1 MSVPAQHA
9 LKTGTTTIPRPD
21 GAKLSNDAVEQIKAR
36 LPIEDI
42 IGETVTLE
50 PASSG
55 NFVGLCPFNVEKTPS
70 FYVYADEGRYFCFS
84 CKAKGDIFDFVQQTQ
99 NLELASR

>member
-1 MSVPAQHA
+1 M
-9 LKTGTTTIPRPD
+9 
-21 GAKLSNDAVEQIKAR
+21 
-36 LPIEDI
+36 
-42 IGETVTLE
+42 
-50 PASSG
+50 
-55 NFVGLCPFNVEKTPS
+55 GLCPFNVEKTPS